1 LDVEFANDRPSGV
14 TSVVAVGHFDGVHL
28 GHQAVLRQLT
38 DAASRLGT
46 RAAVVLLR
54 PGRGDISR
62 PGGSRPESSRPDGS
76 GPERTMRIS
85 TLDQTLELLAARGVD
100 TTLVLGEEDTG
111 AALAQVVV
119 ETLGATLLVSGDDPA
134 PDRARPATEP
144 GLRSVPVHRV
154 PAVRLAAGAGRPELV
169 TAERIMGLLLRGAVD
184 QAANLL
190 GRPYEV
196 RGIVSHGDARGRTLG
211 FPTANIPIPAD
222 LALPGDGVYAG
233 HYIRSNGDRYPTAI
247 SLGRR
252 PTFYELRGTRLLEA
266 HLLDFDG
273 DLYGELGTVAFER
286 RLRRQRKF
294 DSGEALVAQLH
305 LDVARTRA
313 VAELRERKSAP
324 GDDTATGR

>member
-1 LDVEFANDRPSGV
+1 LDVELANDRPSGV

-38 DAASRLGT
+38 DAASRLGA
-46 RAAVVLLR
+46 RAAVVLLE
-54 PGRGDISR
+54 PGHRGRSR
-62 PGGSRPESSRPDGS
+62 VE
-76 GPERTMRIS
+76 GPTRIS
-85 TLDQTLELLAARGVD
+85 TLDHTLELLADRGVD
-100 TTLVLGEEDTG
+100 TTVVFGDEGVQGEEG
-111 AALAQVVV
+111 HAAALAQVVV

-134 PDRARPATEP
+134 PDRARPVTERA
-144 GLRSVPVHRV
+144 LRSVPVRRV

-184 QAANLL
+184 QAATLL
-190 GRPYEV
+190 GRPFEV

-233 HYIRSNGDRYPTAI
+233 HYTRPNGQRYSTAI

-266 HLLDFDG
+266 HLLDFEG
-273 DLYGELGTVAFER
+273 DLYGERGTVAFEQ

-294 DSGEALVAQLH
+294 DSGDALVAQLH

-313 VAELRERKSAP
+313 ALAQLPDPESAP
-324 GDDTATGR
+324 GDDMATGR